1 MAHVQAE
8 VEKPPLSAAGSP
20 RPPNRGQLP
29 RITEGRAAAGGP
41 RNTTQGVDPAKLNP
55 RIHCRGTHQQEWLTP
70 IHRAGPAVI
79 ADIRHIHNRTGPYCT
94 FRSYGPVQTAPTL
107 PAAA

>member
-8 VEKPPLSAAGSP
+8 VETPPIKEDDTHLAAVRRFP
-20 RPPNRGQLP
+20 
-29 RITEGRAAAGGP
+29 TAGRSTG
-41 RNTTQGVDPAKLNP
+41 QGVDPAKLNP
-55 RIHCRGTHQQEWLTP
+55 RIHCRGTHRQEWLTP

-79 ADIRHIHNRTGPYCT
+79 ADIRHIRNRTGPYFT

-107 PAAA
+107 PSAA